1 MKQRIKLSEKD
12 LHKIIKESV
21 LRLLENINED
31 IDIDPKNKGKFTATQ
46 KKSGKSTEELCHSKN
61 PLTRKRAN
69 FAKMAKRHWKPLKE
83 EEVNNNNVIVEK
95 LQSDILKDINK
106 NAISRLWAANHVR
119 GYNDLERKHSRDYDR
134 GYGIVGA
141 KGMWSTNYFDK
152 ITDDM
157 IDFVINYDDM
167 RRKGFYVD
175 NYDVL
180 RDADG
185 DARYAAKF
193 NNGSVVVFKKDPQ
206 TIERLRELSQ
216 EAGQKYEDRE
226 NNKYHDGKDYYQWST
241 LQRGRAFDGWKNTGL
256 KHWDNPEWVKATGAN
271 IGDNWR
277 KDSWVKQN
285 MDDALASYKK

>member
-1 MKQRIKLSEKD
+1 MNQIIKLSEKD
-12 LHKIIKESV
+12 LHEIIKESV
-21 LRLLENINED
+21 LRLLRNINED
-31 IDIDPKNKGKFTATQ
+31 IDIDP
-46 KKSGKSTEELCHSKN
+46 KN

-83 EEVNNNNVIVEK
+83 EVNNNNIIVEK
-95 LQSDILKDINK
+95 LQSDVLKDINK
-106 NAISRLWAANHVR
+106 NAISRFHHANHVR
-119 GYNDLERKHSRDYDR
+119 GHDDLTLKHDRDYDR

-141 KGMWSTNYFDK
+141 KGMWSTNYLDK

-167 RRKGFYVD
+167 TRKGFYVD
-175 NYDVL
+175 NRDVL

-226 NNKYHDGKDYYQWST
+226 KNKYHDGKDYYQWST
-241 LQRGRAFDGWKNTGL
+241 YQRGRAFDDWKNTGL
-256 KHWDNPEWVKATGAN
+256 KHWDNPEWVKAAKAN

-277 KDSWVKQN
+277 KNSWVKQN
-285 MDDALASYKK
+285 MDDAIASYKK